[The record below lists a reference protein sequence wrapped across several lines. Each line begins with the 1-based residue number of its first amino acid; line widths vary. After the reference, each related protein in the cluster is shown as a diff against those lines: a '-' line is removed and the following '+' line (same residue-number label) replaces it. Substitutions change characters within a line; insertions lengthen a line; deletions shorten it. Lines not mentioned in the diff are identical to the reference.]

1 MIERPQGGDP
11 QFSPD
16 GEWWWNGHEWLP
28 ARDAPH
34 GKVGTSIIPAPVAS
48 GDQAVLITIGNIA
61 CTRTQVITP
70 GGSYPLAG
78 TTWIV
83 SNNTI
88 TTSSVSTLG
97 VVLCIIFILA
107 CLLGLLFL
115 LMKDTK
121 TQGTVQVSVQ
131 GNGLYHAVQIPVSN
145 PLAVGQI
152 EQQVNYVRS
161 LVATL
166 AATHTP

>member
-1 MIERPQGGDP
+1 MIERPQVGGP

-16 GEWWWNGHEWLP
+16 GEWWWNGHEWVP

-34 GKVGTSIIPAPVAS
+34 GKVGTSIVPAPSA
-48 GDQAVLITIGNIA
+48 GGQPVLISIGNIA
-61 CTRTQVITP
+61 CTRTHVITP
-70 GGSYPLAG
+70 GGTYPLAG

-83 SNNTI
+83 SNNTMT
-88 TTSSVSTLG
+88 TTSISTLG
-97 VVLCIIFILA
+97 VVLCILFILA

-121 TQGTVQVSVQ
+121 TQGYVQVSVQ
-131 GNGLYHAVQIPVSN
+131 GDGLYHAVQIPVSS

-161 LVATL
+161 LVAAL
-166 AATHTP
+166 PATRTV